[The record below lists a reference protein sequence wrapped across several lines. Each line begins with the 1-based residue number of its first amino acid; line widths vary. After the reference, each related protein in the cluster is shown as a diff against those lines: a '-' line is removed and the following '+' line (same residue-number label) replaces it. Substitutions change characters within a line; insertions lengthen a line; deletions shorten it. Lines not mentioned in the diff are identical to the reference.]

1 MALNTGSRTGNSS
14 RNAASAFINKFVML
28 LLTFVNRKIF
38 ITFIGVEYLGI
49 SGLFANILT
58 LLSMADLGL
67 GTAMNVSLYK
77 PIAEN
82 DTKKLAA
89 LLGYF
94 RKLYYIIAA
103 AVMVI
108 GLGLTPFLDFIVNLE
123 NDIPYLEL
131 YYILYVVKSAVSY
144 LFAYKASI
152 IHADQKK
159 YIVTRIDLFINI
171 AKVLLHIGVLIVM
184 SMFLDKP
191 WVYFVYLI
199 VDVAAVVV
207 HNMVVSHVA
216 SKNYPFIRQK
226 QELDK
231 TEQKEIFSG
240 TLSVFIYKI
249 AWSLIN
255 GTDNILISVITG
267 TVFVGLYSN
276 YSTITSHLEAFIT
289 LFFTALTASIG
300 NLVVKSLPEK
310 RYKTFKTMQ
319 MVSFWI
325 CAVTV
330 VCLSFLMQDFVQL
343 WYGEDLILSPL
354 VVFAIILNVFFSICM
369 RPVWTFREGTG
380 MYRQIRYIMLAT
392 AALNLI
398 LSIIMGKWLGLA
410 GILLATSLSKL
421 ATYFWYEPK
430 VLFKSFFE
438 VGPSKYYVPFGMNMV
453 LILLSAGMCWLPINF
468 LFREVT
474 WINWFIK
481 AFICLITVNA
491 VYFLCYRKTDEFA
504 EILNKTKSILGKKFK
519 KNKTLQANGD
529 E

>member
-1 MALNTGSRTGNSS
+1 MALNTGSRTGNSG
-14 RNAASAFINKFVML
+14 RNAASAFLNKFVML

-38 ITFIGVEYLGI
+38 ISFIGVEYLGI

-94 RKLYYIIAA
+94 RKLYYVISA
-103 AVMVI
+103 AVLTI
-108 GLGLTPFLDFIVNLE
+108 GLGLVPFLDKIVNLE

-159 YIVTRIDLFINI
+159 YIVTRIDLFINV
-171 AKVLLHIGVLIVM
+171 AKVLLHIAVLIVM
-184 SMFLDKP
+184 SVFLDKP
-191 WVYFVYLI
+191 WVYFIYLL

-207 HNMVVSHVA
+207 HNLVVSHVA
-216 SKNYPFIRQK
+216 EKNYPFIREK
-226 QELDK
+226 QPLEK
-231 TEQKEIFSG
+231 SEQKEIFSG
-240 TLSVFIYKI
+240 TLSVFMYKI
-249 AWSLIN
+249 AWSLLN

-276 YSTITSHLEAFIT
+276 YHTITSHLEAFIT
-289 LFFTALTASIG
+289 LFFTSLTASVG
-300 NLVVKSLPEK
+300 NLVVRALPEK

-330 VCLSFLMQDFVQL
+330 VCLTFLMQDFVQL
-343 WYGEDLILSPL
+343 WYGEELVLDRL
-354 VVFAIILNVFFSICM
+354 VVIAIIINVFFSICM

-380 MYRQIRYIMLAT
+380 MYRQIRYIMLVT
-392 AALNLI
+392 AALNLV
-398 LSIIMGKWLGLA
+398 LSIVMGKWLGLA
-410 GILLATSLSKL
+410 GILFATSISKL
-421 ATYFWYEPK
+421 STYFWYEPGI
-430 VLFKSFFE
+430 LFKSFFRTG
-438 VGPSKYYVPFGMNMV
+438 VSKYYVTFAMNIV
-453 LILLSAGMCWLPINF
+453 LILLCTGACWLPIHF
-468 LFREVT
+468 LLPDVT
-474 WINWFIK
+474 WLNWFLK
-481 AFICLITVNA
+481 AIICVLIVNG
-491 VYFLCYRKTDEFA
+491 VYLLFYRKTEEFA
-504 EILNKTKSILGKKFK
+504 QIKEKAKKMLKGKK
-519 KNKTLQANGD
+519 
-529 E
+529 